1 MRKSLTKAVTCRI
14 LKLTTAVVRDVIMSV
29 EAGGPERESS
39 YKFLKNKFQIKIVLY
54 QEKAGRR
61 RLELSKT
68 A

>member
-29 EAGGPERESS
+29 EAGGPERKSS
-39 YKFLKNKFQIKIVLY
+39 YKFLKNKFQIKIVLN
-54 QEKAGRR
+54 QEKAGHR

>member
-29 EAGGPERESS
+29 EAGGPERKSS
-39 YKFLKNKFQIKIVLY
+39 YKFLKNKFQIKIVLN